1 MHIFLNFLPGVS
13 GLGIRSGLFPL
24 LAMVLWVPLSS
35 LSSVFCCSDPK
46 VKNNE
51 LQKGSFPPSVFGSTC
66 SDKLCLVAAGLGAA
80 GAEDEAN
87 EDNHEDEHR
96 DDGKE
101 DPDNRSNL
109 NSLNSCIKVKRHI
122 QRAASN

>member
-1 MHIFLNFLPGVS
+1 MQKQLFFPPGVS

-35 LSSVFCCSDPK
+35 LSRVFCCSDPK
-46 VKNNE
+46 VENNE

-80 GAEDEAN
+80 GAEDETD
-87 EDNHEDEHR
+87 EDNHEDEHG

-101 DPDNRSNL
+101 DPDNRGHL
-109 NSLNSCIKVKRHI
+109 DSLKRCIKVKRNI
-122 QRAASN
+122 

>member
-1 MHIFLNFLPGVS
+1 MFPPGVS
-13 GLGIRSGLFPL
+13 GSGMRSGLFPL
-24 LAMVLWVPLSS
+24 LEMVLWVPLSS
-35 LSSVFCCSDPK
+35 LSRVFCCSDPE

-51 LQKGSFPPSVFGSTC
+51 LQKGSFLSSIFGSTC

-80 GAEDEAN
+80 GAEDETN

-101 DPDNRSNL
+101 DPDNRGHL
-109 NSLNSCIKVKRHI
+109 DSLNRCIKVK
-122 QRAASN
+122 SNI

>member
-1 MHIFLNFLPGVS
+1 MFPPGVS

-35 LSSVFCCSDPK
+35 LSSVFCCSDPEI
-46 VKNNE
+46 KNNE
-51 LQKGSFPPSVFGSTC
+51 LQKGSFLPSIFGSTC

-80 GAEDEAN
+80 GPEDETD
-87 EDNHEDEHR
+87 EDNHEDEHG

-101 DPDNRSNL
+101 DPDNRSHL
-109 NSLNSCIKVKRHI
+109 DSLNSCIISK
-122 QRAASN
+122 SNI

>member
-1 MHIFLNFLPGVS
+1 MFPPGVS
-13 GLGIRSGLFPL
+13 GLGMRSGLFPL

-51 LQKGSFPPSVFGSTC
+51 LQKGSFLPSVFGSTC

-80 GAEDEAN
+80 GPEDEA
-87 EDNHEDEHR
+87 DQDDHQDQDR
-96 DDGKE
+96 DDGQE
-101 DPDNRSNL
+101 DPHYGGHLD
-109 NSLNSCIKVKRHI
+109 SLNSYEVFGSVKYI
-122 QRAASN
+122 